1 MTTGDIDSLRA
12 ELIAGLAFRYF
23 TPLVRL
29 PHAKGGGLVL
39 WGVLIDELTW

>member
-1 MTTGDIDSLRA
+1 MFRLVIALGRSRDDDDGRHDILRA

-29 PHAKGGGLVL
+29 FHAKGSG
-39 WGVLIDELTW
+39 